1 MYLFFAFILEY
12 DSEDD
17 EEEGVDVGG
26 EIARGFPQ
34 AELSVEDPEA
44 VSSLNVL
51 SLSHSAVFS
60 VDKSCKILLYSV
72 IVLAIGNVC
81 RLINTIINSQIA
93 IKNIKT
99 YLGFLV
105 FISSMF

>member
-1 MYLFFAFILEY
+1 MTYLDFSPHCRYLNCIYLCFAFILEY

-51 SLSHSAVFS
+51 SLSHSVVFS
-60 VDKSCKILLYSV
+60 VDISCKKCCTV
-72 IVLAIGNVC
+72 
-81 RLINTIINSQIA
+81 
-93 IKNIKT
+93 
-99 YLGFLV
+99 
-105 FISSMF
+105 